1 MPGPSTVTPLLN
13 SIPTRSSSISLETT
27 EGQVKPLQPLELF
40 RSQQYATAV
49 YQSHLADKLE
59 KLGYS
64 IEAGTNG
71 APEIKG
77 YSKEYLEANSP
88 RSQQI
93 KEHIERYHY
102 ERYQQ
107 REIDQ
112 YISSHPELVEASK
125 SELAAKESHEE
136 SKLTELAIE
145 VLRKDL
151 QQQLPL
157 ESFEDFRKGRTFD
170 YRASE
175 AEIAAHR
182 TREPKAVMS
191 REEVHARHLEV
202 AQKHGN
208 QPQRIMGEAE
218 ARGPIEHSL
227 AEVEAKA
234 DQALTYA
241 RDRNQER
248 EAVNDEREILRDAL
262 RRSLG
267 VATPA
272 KVKETFEA
280 HLARGEF
287 IRVAHY
293 NQHSPARAFTTPETL
308 ALEKANI
315 EKVVSGQGKYDPLV
329 SEAVIR
335 QIQKEP
341 FEHLNANQRSAVE
354 KIFANQDQ
362 IVALN
367 GKAGTG
373 KTTTLA
379 VIREAAEQQGYQVEG
394 FAPTTR
400 AAKLL
405 EESGIQSRT
414 LQKFLTAGR
423 AEASPDAKPRFF
435 VLDESSLASTR
446 QVHEFFSRLGET
458 DRVLLVGDARQHQA
472 VEAGRPFEQFLKAGI
487 STADL
492 NEILRQRDPELKAA
506 VELLAE
512 GAVKPALDRLQA
524 QGRIHQIPDL
534 SPEEQRQ
541 RVVPADFE
549 RLQAI
554 AEDFLGHTDSTLV
567 IAPDNRSRAA
577 LNLLIH
583 QELQRAGKVSPEERS
598 VPVLVNRQELAGADR
613 QWAAQYQDG
622 DWIRYSRGSHNLGIH
637 PGEYVRVL
645 KVDSETNTLTVE
657 RYQRGNP
664 ELRSATPA
672 RSQRLSGRTAG
683 FCPR

>member
-1 MPGPSTVTPLLN
+1 MLTLSKPLTSAQGKFYYQKDFSSAEGNYYSEGQTVRGQWQGKLAEQWGLTGAVVADEYNRLCDGQDPHSEEQLIGHH
-13 SIPTRSSSISLETT
+13 SQGASADSPTREHRAGWDATFSAPKSVSLTALVGGDSRILEAHRESVREALGELERFTQARMGGNHPPENTGKLAMATFEHDSARPVDGYPAPQLHTHAVIFNLTRTT

-102 ERYQQ
+102 ERYQK

-112 YISSHPELVEASK
+112 YISSHPELVEARK
-125 SELAAKESHEE
+125 TELAAKGSHEE
-136 SKLTELAIE
+136 SKLTELATE

-151 QQQLPL
+151 EQRLPL

-218 ARGPIEHSL
+218 ARGPIEHSRGRGR
-227 AEVEAKA
+227 
-234 DQALTYA
+234 DQSHQALTYA

-379 VIREAAEQQGYQVEG
+379 VIREAAERQGYQVEG

-405 EESGIQSRT
+405 EESGIRSRT

-423 AEASPDAKPRFF
+423 AEPSP
-435 VLDESSLASTR
+435 T
-446 QVHEFFSRLGET
+446 SRTPFLCPGRVEPGQYET
-458 DRVLLVGDARQHQA
+458 GARVLQP
-472 VEAGRPFEQFLKAGI
+472 AG
-487 STADL
+487 
-492 NEILRQRDPELKAA
+492 
-506 VELLAE
+506 
-512 GAVKPALDRLQA
+512 
-524 QGRIHQIPDL
+524 
-534 SPEEQRQ
+534 
-541 RVVPADFE
+541 
-549 RLQAI
+549 
-554 AEDFLGHTDSTLV
+554 
-567 IAPDNRSRAA
+567 
-577 LNLLIH
+577 
-583 QELQRAGKVSPEERS
+583 
-598 VPVLVNRQELAGADR
+598 
-613 QWAAQYQDG
+613 
-622 DWIRYSRGSHNLGIH
+622 
-637 PGEYVRVL
+637 
-645 KVDSETNTLTVE
+645 
-657 RYQRGNP
+657 
-664 ELRSATPA
+664 
-672 RSQRLSGRTAG
+672 
-683 FCPR
+683 